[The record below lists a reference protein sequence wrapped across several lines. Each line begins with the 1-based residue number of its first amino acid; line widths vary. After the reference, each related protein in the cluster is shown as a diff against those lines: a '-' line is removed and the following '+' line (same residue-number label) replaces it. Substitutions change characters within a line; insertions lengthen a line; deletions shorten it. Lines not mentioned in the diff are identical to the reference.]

1 MGSAQARSETWVSG
15 FPLGHSLSERA
26 RARCLDTEERGRK
39 DSLTMRS
46 SLQVVALWGRKA
58 PSHSITAIMI
68 TDDQQTIVTGSQEGQ
83 LCLWNLSPEL
93 KISAKELLFG
103 HLASVTCLARARDFS
118 KQPYIVSAAENGEM
132 CIWNVTNGQ
141 CLEKATLPYRHTA
154 ICYYHCS
161 FRMTGEGWLLCC
173 GEYQDILIIDAK
185 TLTLVHTFTSCQSPD
200 WINCMCIVHSVR
212 IQEDS
217 LLVVS
222 VAGELKVWD
231 LSSSISSIQEKQDIY
246 EKESKFL
253 DSLNCRT
260 VRFCTYTE
268 RLLLVVF
275 SKCWKV
281 YDYCD
286 FSLLCTEVTRSG
298 QFFAGGE
305 VLAAHRVII
314 WTEDGHS
321 YIYQLLNSGLSKSI
335 YPADGRVLKET
346 IYPHLLC
353 STSVQENKSL
363 PFVMGYMN
371 ERKEPFY
378 KVLFSGEVSGRI
390 TLWHIPDVPISKFDG
405 SPREIPITTTWTL
418 QDNFDKH
425 HILSQS
431 IVDYFYGFKDGAGTV
446 VITSSEYVPSL
457 DKLVCGCED
466 GTIFITQALNA
477 AKAGLLEG
485 GSLLKDSLP
494 HKVLKG
500 HQQSVI
506 SLLYPHGLSSKL
518 DQSWLVSGDQD
529 SCVILWDIFTEE
541 ILHKF
546 FLEAGPVTS
555 LLMSPEN
562 FRLRSNQVICC
573 VCSDHSVALL
583 HLEEKRYLFCARKH
597 LFPVRMI
604 KWHPVENFLI
614 VGCADDSVYIW
625 EIETGTLERH
635 ETGERARIILN
646 CCDDSQF
653 LKPESVFSV
662 ASETHK
668 HKSVEQRSSISY
680 QFGPIPCPGLQVEA
694 SYKVA
699 DAKSFSGPFNVL
711 PVKTRWSN
719 IGFHILL
726 FDLEN
731 LVELLLPTPIC
742 DSDHS
747 SSFHG
752 SEILRRARST
762 VEKKTLTLKRNKT
775 ACGPLSAEAQAKPGS
790 ESSAQGDN
798 SITFL
803 EENDGIKRQ
812 KKMKSSKKTHPKP
825 SRKLDANLI
834 IDAAK
839 LLLSCLL
846 PWGVDKELDNLC
858 IKHLNILKLQGPVSL
873 GLASN
878 EDQFSLML
886 PGWDLCNAEIK
897 KDSSKVNLFS
907 RKVLDL
913 SSKYTST
920 LPNQPGMPRRL
931 ENNCDSLQESNT
943 IVYLLRRVFLVN
955 KLVNMPVELSCGI
968 DSSFKMESVHNKVKN
983 PGHDILH
990 ISSFYSY
997 LRNGKNES
1005 HIPEADMSLLKLISC
1020 WRDQSVQVTE
1030 AIQAVLLAEVQQ
1042 HMKTLRKIPIDSQP
1056 ESMTENG
1063 NYEMTQIRPKMEWTE
1078 ELELQCVTDN
1088 LPPQTSA
1095 SLVKHDS
1102 NSNSANF
1109 QDNEDMPD
1117 RCVVEESESPGK
1129 PGYHS
1134 WIAKMCFCK
1143 LC

>member
-1 MGSAQARSETWVSG
+1 M
-15 FPLGHSLSERA
+15 
-26 RARCLDTEERGRK
+26 RC
-39 DSLTMRS
+39 
-46 SLQVVALWGRKA
+46 SLQAVALWGKKA
-58 PSHSITAIMI
+58 PLHSITAIMI

-103 HLASVTCLARARDFS
+103 HSASVTCLAKARDFS
-118 KQPYIVSAAENGEM
+118 KQPYVVSAAENGEM
-132 CIWNVTNGQ
+132 CVWNVTNGQ
-141 CLEKATLPYRHTA
+141 RVEKATLPYRHTA

-173 GEYQDILIIDAK
+173 GEYQDVLIIDAK
-185 TLTLVHTFTSCQSPD
+185 SLAVIHTFISSQSPD
-200 WINCMCIVHSVR
+200 WINCLCIVHSMR

-231 LSSSISSIQEKQDIY
+231 LSSSINSIQEKQDVY

-253 DSLNCRT
+253 DSLNCRAI
-260 VRFCTYTE
+260 RFCTYTE

-286 FSLLCTEVTRSG
+286 FSLLRTEVSRSG

-305 VLAAHRVII
+305 VLAAHRIII

-321 YIYQLLNSGLSKSI
+321 FIYQLLNRWAQMGAAYKTFSGLSKSI

-353 STSVQENKSL
+353 STSVQENKGLS
-363 PFVMGYMN
+363 FVMGYMN

-378 KVLFSGEVSGRI
+378 KILFSGEVSGRI
-390 TLWHIPDVPISKFDG
+390 TLWHIPDVPVSKFDG
-405 SPREIPITTTWTL
+405 SPREIPITATWTL

-425 HILSQS
+425 HTMS
-431 IVDYFYGFKDGAGTV
+431 IIDHVPGAGTV
-446 VITSSEYVPSL
+446 VVTSSEYVSSL
-457 DKLVCGCED
+457 DKLICGCED
-466 GTIFITQALNA
+466 GTILITQALNA

-500 HQQSVI
+500 HHQSVT

-518 DQSWLVSGDQD
+518 DQSWLLSGDQD
-529 SCVILWDIFTEE
+529 SCVILWNIFTEE
-541 ILHKF
+541 VLHKF

-562 FRLRSNQVICC
+562 FRLRSDQVICC

-583 HLEEKRYLFCARKH
+583 HLEGKRCLLHARKH

-614 VGCADDSVYIW
+614 VGCADDSAYIW

-646 CCDDSQF
+646 CCDDSQP
-653 LKPESVFSV
+653 LKPEFALPVT
-662 ASETHK
+662 SETHK
-668 HKSVEQRSSISY
+668 HKSVEQRPSSSC
-680 QFGPIPCPGLQVEA
+680 QFGPIPCPGLQVE
-694 SYKVA
+694 SSWKVA
-699 DAKSFSGPFNVL
+699 DVKPFSGPFNVL
-711 PVKTRWSN
+711 PVKTRWSD

-731 LVELLLPTPIC
+731 LVELLLPTPVC
-742 DSDHS
+742 DVDPSN
-747 SSFHG
+747 SFYG
-752 SEILRRARST
+752 SEILRRAKST

-775 ACGPLSAEAQAKPGS
+775 ASGSLSAEAQAKPVS
-790 ESSAQGDN
+790 ENQAQGENTAKSLGDN
-798 SITFL
+798 
-803 EENDGIKRQ
+803 EGIKRQ
-812 KKMKSSKKTHPKP
+812 KKIKNSKKMHPKP
-825 SRKLDANLI
+825 SRKVDANVT
-834 IDAAK
+834 IDTAK
-839 LLLSCLL
+839 LFLSCFL
-846 PWGVDKELDNLC
+846 PWGVDKEFDNLC
-858 IKHLNILKLQGPVSL
+858 IKHLDILKLQGSVSL

-878 EDQFSLML
+878 EDHFSLML
-886 PGWDLCNAEIK
+886 PGWDLCNAEMK
-897 KDSSKVNLFS
+897 KDYSKVNLFS
-907 RKVLDL
+907 KKVLDL
-913 SSKYTST
+913 SNKYTST
-920 LPNQPGMPRRL
+920 LPNQVGMPRGL
-931 ENNCDSLQESNT
+931 ENNCDSSQESNTLNT
-943 IVYLLRRVFLVN
+943 IVYLLNRLFAVN
-955 KLVNMPVELSCGI
+955 KLVNTPLELACGI
-968 DSSFKMESVHNKVKN
+968 DRSFKMESVHNKARI
-983 PGHDILH
+983 PGNEISN
-990 ISSFYSY
+990 ISSFYGY
-997 LRNGKNES
+997 LRNGKSES
-1005 HIPEADMSLLKLISC
+1005 HIPEADISLLKLISC

-1042 HMKTLRKIPIDSQP
+1042 HMKTLSKRAGNSQP
-1056 ESMTENG
+1056 VSMTEDVHC
-1063 NYEMTQIRPKMEWTE
+1063 EMRQILQETEWTRE
-1078 ELELQCVTDN
+1078 EVELHCTTDT
-1088 LPPQTSA
+1088 LPLQTPVSP
-1095 SLVKHDS
+1095 VKHDS
-1102 NSNSANF
+1102 DSNSAKF
-1109 QDNEDMPD
+1109 QDTEDMPD
-1117 RCVVEESESPGK
+1117 RCVLEESESPGK
-1129 PGYHS
+1129 PRHHS
-1134 WIAKMCFCK
+1134 WIAKVCSCK

>member
-1 MGSAQARSETWVSG
+1 
-15 FPLGHSLSERA
+15 
-26 RARCLDTEERGRK
+26 
-39 DSLTMRS
+39 MRS
-46 SLQVVALWGRKA
+46 SLQAVVLWGKKA

-103 HLASVTCLARARDFS
+103 HSASVRCLARARDFS
-118 KQPYIVSAAENGEM
+118 KQPYIISAAENGEM
-132 CIWNVTNGQ
+132 CVWNVTNGQ
-141 CLEKATLPYRHTA
+141 CVEKATLPYRHTA

-161 FRMTGEGWLLCC
+161 SRMTGEGWLLCC

-185 TLTLVHTFTSCQSPD
+185 TLTLVHTFTSSQSPD
-200 WINCMCIVHSVR
+200 WINCMCIVHSMR

-231 LSSSISSIQEKQDIY
+231 LSSCISSIQEKQDVY

-260 VRFCTYTE
+260 IRFCTYTE

-275 SKCWKV
+275 SKCWK
-281 YDYCD
+281 
-286 FSLLCTEVTRSG
+286 
-298 QFFAGGE
+298 
-305 VLAAHRVII
+305 
-314 WTEDGHS
+314 
-321 YIYQLLNSGLSKSI
+321 
-335 YPADGRVLKET
+335 
-346 IYPHLLC
+346 
-353 STSVQENKSL
+353 SL
-363 PFVMGYMN
+363 PFVMGYIN
-371 ERKEPFY
+371 EKKEPFY

-390 TLWHIPDVPISKFDG
+390 TLWHIPDVPVSKFDG

-425 HILSQS
+425 HIMSQN
-431 IVDYFYGFKDGAGTV
+431 IIDYFSGFKDGAGTAV
-446 VITSSEYVPSL
+446 VTSSEYVPSL

-494 HKVLKG
+494 QKVLKG
-500 HQQSVI
+500 HHQSVI

-529 SCVILWDIFTEE
+529 SCVILWNIFTEE

-562 FRLRSNQVICC
+562 FRLRCNQVVCC

-604 KWHPVENFLI
+604 KWHPAENFLI

-646 CCDDSQF
+646 CDDSQF
-653 LKPESVFSV
+653 LKPESVLSV
-662 ASETHK
+662 ASETPK
-668 HKSVEQRSSISY
+668 HKSVEPRSSSSY
-680 QFGPIPCPGLQVEA
+680 QFGPVPCPGLQVEPSCKA
-694 SYKVA
+694 T

-711 PVKTRWSN
+711 PVKTKWSN

-731 LVELLLPTPIC
+731 LVELLLPTAIC
-742 DSDHS
+742 DPSN
-747 SSFHG
+747 SFNG
-752 SEILRRARST
+752 SEILRRAKST

-775 ACGPLSAEAQAKPGS
+775 ACGPLSADAHAKP
-790 ESSAQGDN
+790 
-798 SITFL
+798 
-803 EENDGIKRQ
+803 
-812 KKMKSSKKTHPKP
+812 
-825 SRKLDANLI
+825 
-834 IDAAK
+834 
-839 LLLSCLL
+839 
-846 PWGVDKELDNLC
+846 
-858 IKHLNILKLQGPVSL
+858 
-873 GLASN
+873 
-878 EDQFSLML
+878 
-886 PGWDLCNAEIK
+886 
-897 KDSSKVNLFS
+897 
-907 RKVLDL
+907 
-913 SSKYTST
+913 
-920 LPNQPGMPRRL
+920 
-931 ENNCDSLQESNT
+931 
-943 IVYLLRRVFLVN
+943 
-955 KLVNMPVELSCGI
+955 
-968 DSSFKMESVHNKVKN
+968 
-983 PGHDILH
+983 
-990 ISSFYSY
+990 
-997 LRNGKNES
+997 
-1005 HIPEADMSLLKLISC
+1005 
-1020 WRDQSVQVTE
+1020 VTE

-1042 HMKTLRKIPIDSQP
+1042 HMKTLKTRPINSQP
-1056 ESMTENG
+1056 ESITENG
-1063 NYEMTQIRPKMEWTE
+1063 KYEKMQIQPKMEWAE
-1078 ELELQCVTDN
+1078 ALELQCVTDG
-1088 LPPQTSA
+1088 LPLQTST

-1109 QDNEDMPD
+1109 QDAEDMPD
-1117 RCVVEESESPGK
+1117 RCVVEDSESPGESHLK
-1129 PGYHS
+1129 IVKYKMINLTQLWGPWKGVGGEDIVMLFSLSSCTVKLMVTSRGHS
-1134 WIAKMCFCK
+1134 VELLSFPLSSRIQ
-1143 LC
+1143 LEEVQRLYD

>member
-1 MGSAQARSETWVSG
+1 
-15 FPLGHSLSERA
+15 
-26 RARCLDTEERGRK
+26 
-39 DSLTMRS
+39 MRS
-46 SLQVVALWGRKA
+46 SLQAVALWGKKA
-58 PSHSITAIMI
+58 PPHSITAIMI

-103 HLASVTCLARARDFS
+103 HSASVTCLARARDFS
-118 KQPYIVSAAENGEM
+118 KQPYVVSAAENGEM
-132 CIWNVTNGQ
+132 CVWNVTNGQ
-141 CLEKATLPYRHTA
+141 CVEKATLPYRHTA

-173 GEYQDILIIDAK
+173 GEYQDVLIIDARS
-185 TLTLVHTFTSCQSPD
+185 LAVIHTFISSQSPD
-200 WINCMCIVHSVR
+200 WVNCMCIVHSMR

-231 LSSSISSIQEKQDIY
+231 LSSSINSIQEKQDVY

-260 VRFCTYTE
+260 IRFCTYTE

-286 FSLLCTEVTRSG
+286 FSLLRTEVSRSG

-305 VLAAHRVII
+305 VLAAHRIII

-321 YIYQLLNSGLSKSI
+321 YIYQLLNSGLSKSL

-353 STSVQENKSL
+353 STSVQENKVQSL
-363 PFVMGYMN
+363 SFVMGYMN

-378 KVLFSGEVSGRI
+378 KVLFSGAVSGRI
-390 TLWHIPDVPISKFDG
+390 TLWHIPDVPVSKFDG
-405 SPREIPITTTWTL
+405 SPREIPITATWTL

-425 HILSQS
+425 HTMSQS
-431 IVDYFYGFKDGAGTV
+431 IIDHVSGTATV
-446 VITSSEYVPSL
+446 GVTSSEYVPSL
-457 DKLVCGCED
+457 DKLICGCED

-494 HKVLKG
+494 YKVLKG
-500 HQQSVI
+500 HHQSVT

-529 SCVILWDIFTEE
+529 SCVILWNIFTEE
-541 ILHKF
+541 VLHKF

-562 FRLRSNQVICC
+562 FRLRSDQVICC
-573 VCSDHSVALL
+573 LCSNHSVAVL
-583 HLEEKRYLFCARKH
+583 HLEGKRCLLHARKH

-604 KWHPVENFLI
+604 KWHPAENFLI
-614 VGCADDSVYIW
+614 VGCADDSAYIW

-635 ETGERARIILN
+635 ETGERARIILS
-646 CCDDSQF
+646 CCDDSQL
-653 LKPESVFSV
+653 LKPDSVLPF

-668 HKSVEQRSSISY
+668 HKSVEQRSSSSY
-680 QFGPIPCPGLQVEA
+680 QFGPIPCPGLQVE
-694 SYKVA
+694 SSCKVA

-711 PVKTRWSN
+711 PVKTKWSN

-742 DSDHS
+742 DVDPSN
-747 SSFHG
+747 SFYG
-752 SEILRRARST
+752 SEILRRAKST

-775 ACGPLSAEAQAKPGS
+775 ACGSLSAEAQAKLVGENP
-790 ESSAQGDN
+790 AQGDN
-798 SITFL
+798 AVKFL
-803 EENDGIKRQ
+803 EESDGIKRQ
-812 KKMKSSKKTHPKP
+812 KKTKNSKKMHPKP
-825 SRKLDANLI
+825 SRKVDASI
-834 IDAAK
+834 TIDVAK
-839 LLLSCLL
+839 LFLSCFL

-858 IKHLNILKLQGPVSL
+858 IKHLNILKLQGSVSL
-873 GLASN
+873 GLATN
-878 EDQFSLML
+878 EDRFSLML
-886 PGWDLCNAEIK
+886 PGWDECNAEMK
-897 KDSSKVNLFS
+897 TDYSKVNLFS
-907 RKVLDL
+907 KKVLDL
-913 SSKYTST
+913 SNKYMST
-920 LPNQPGMPRRL
+920 LPNQVGMPRGL
-931 ENNCDSLQESNT
+931 ENNCDSLHESST
-943 IVYLLRRVFLVN
+943 IVYLLSRLFVVN
-955 KLVNMPVELSCGI
+955 ELVNMPLELACET
-968 DSSFKMESVHNKVKN
+968 DRSFKMESVHSKAKSSGNE
-983 PGHDILH
+983 ILT
-990 ISSFYSY
+990 ISSFCGY
-997 LRNGKNES
+997 LRNGKNDS
-1005 HIPEADMSLLKLISC
+1005 HIPDVDVSLWKLISC
-1020 WRDQSVQVTE
+1020 WRDHSVQVTE

-1042 HMKTLRKIPIDSQP
+1042 QMKTLSKVPVNSQP
-1056 ESMTENG
+1056 VSMTEDIHC
-1063 NYEMTQIRPKMEWTE
+1063 EMRQILQKMAWTQGE
-1078 ELELQCVTDN
+1078 EIELQCTTDTWP
-1088 LPPQTSA
+1088 LQTPVSP
-1095 SLVKHDS
+1095 VKHDS

-1109 QDNEDMPD
+1109 QDTEDMPD
-1117 RCVVEESESPGK
+1117 RCVLEESESPGR
-1129 PGYHS
+1129 PRHHS
-1134 WIAKMCFCK
+1134 WIAKVCSCK

>member
-1 MGSAQARSETWVSG
+1 M
-15 FPLGHSLSERA
+15 
-26 RARCLDTEERGRK
+26 RC
-39 DSLTMRS
+39 
-46 SLQVVALWGRKA
+46 SLQAVALWGKKA
-58 PSHSITAIMI
+58 PPHSITAIMI

-103 HLASVTCLARARDFS
+103 HSASVTCLAKARDFS
-118 KQPYIVSAAENGEM
+118 KQPYVVSAAENGEM
-132 CIWNVTNGQ
+132 CVWNVTNGQ
-141 CLEKATLPYRHTA
+141 RVEKATLPYRHTA

-173 GEYQDILIIDAK
+173 GEYQDVLIIDAK
-185 TLTLVHTFTSCQSPD
+185 SLAVIHTFISSQSPD
-200 WINCMCIVHSVR
+200 WINCLCIVHSMR

-231 LSSSISSIQEKQDIY
+231 LSSSINSIQEKQDVY

-253 DSLNCRT
+253 DSLNCRAI
-260 VRFCTYTE
+260 RFCTYTE

-286 FSLLCTEVTRSG
+286 FSLLRTEVSRSG

-305 VLAAHRVII
+305 VLAAHRIII

-321 YIYQLLNSGLSKSI
+321 FIYQLLNSGLSKSI

-353 STSVQENKSL
+353 STSVQENKGLS
-363 PFVMGYMN
+363 FVMGYMN

-378 KVLFSGEVSGRI
+378 KILFSGEVSGRI
-390 TLWHIPDVPISKFDG
+390 TLWHIPDVPVSKFDG
-405 SPREIPITTTWTL
+405 SPREIPITATWTL

-425 HILSQS
+425 HTMS
-431 IVDYFYGFKDGAGTV
+431 IIDHVPGAGTV
-446 VITSSEYVPSL
+446 IVTSSEYVSSL
-457 DKLVCGCED
+457 DKLICGCED
-466 GTIFITQALNA
+466 GTILITQALNA

-500 HQQSVI
+500 HHQSVT

-518 DQSWLVSGDQD
+518 DQSWLLSGDQD
-529 SCVILWDIFTEE
+529 SCVILWNIFTEE
-541 ILHKF
+541 VLHKF

-562 FRLRSNQVICC
+562 FRLRSDQVICC

-583 HLEEKRYLFCARKH
+583 HLEGKRCLLHARKH

-614 VGCADDSVYIW
+614 VGCADDSAYIW

-646 CCDDSQF
+646 CCDDSQP
-653 LKPESVFSV
+653 LKPEFALPVT
-662 ASETHK
+662 SETHK
-668 HKSVEQRSSISY
+668 HKSVEQRPSSSC
-680 QFGPIPCPGLQVEA
+680 QFGPIPCPGLQVE
-694 SYKVA
+694 SSWKVA
-699 DAKSFSGPFNVL
+699 DVKPFSGPFNVL
-711 PVKTRWSN
+711 PVKTRWSD

-731 LVELLLPTPIC
+731 LVELLLPTPVC
-742 DSDHS
+742 DVDPSN
-747 SSFHG
+747 SFYG
-752 SEILRRARST
+752 SEILRRAKST

-775 ACGPLSAEAQAKPGS
+775 ASGSLSAEAQAKPVS
-790 ESSAQGDN
+790 ENPAQGENTAKSLGDN
-798 SITFL
+798 
-803 EENDGIKRQ
+803 EGIKRQ
-812 KKMKSSKKTHPKP
+812 KKIKNSKKMHPKP
-825 SRKLDANLI
+825 SRKVEANI
-834 IDAAK
+834 TIDTAK
-839 LLLSCLL
+839 LFLSCFL
-846 PWGVDKELDNLC
+846 PWGVDKEFDNLC
-858 IKHLNILKLQGPVSL
+858 IKHLDILKLQGSVSL

-878 EDQFSLML
+878 EDHFSLML
-886 PGWDLCNAEIK
+886 PGWDLCNAEMK
-897 KDSSKVNLFS
+897 KDYSKVNLFS
-907 RKVLDL
+907 KKVLDL
-913 SSKYTST
+913 SNKYTST
-920 LPNQPGMPRRL
+920 LPNQVGMPRGL
-931 ENNCDSLQESNT
+931 ENNCDSSQESNTLNT
-943 IVYLLRRVFLVN
+943 IVYLLNRLFSVN
-955 KLVNMPVELSCGI
+955 KLVNTPLELACGI
-968 DSSFKMESVHNKVKN
+968 DRSFKMESVHNKARI
-983 PGHDILH
+983 PGNEISN
-990 ISSFYSY
+990 ISSFYGY
-997 LRNGKNES
+997 LRNGKSES
-1005 HIPEADMSLLKLISC
+1005 HIPEADISLLKLISC

-1042 HMKTLRKIPIDSQP
+1042 HMKTLSKRAGNSQP
-1056 ESMTENG
+1056 VSMTEDVHC
-1063 NYEMTQIRPKMEWTE
+1063 EMRQILQETEWTRE
-1078 ELELQCVTDN
+1078 EVELHCTTDT
-1088 LPPQTSA
+1088 LPLQTPVSP
-1095 SLVKHDS
+1095 VKHDS
-1102 NSNSANF
+1102 DSNSAKF
-1109 QDNEDMPD
+1109 QDTEDMPD
-1117 RCVVEESESPGK
+1117 RCVLEESESPGK
-1129 PGYHS
+1129 PRHHS
-1134 WIAKMCFCK
+1134 WIAKVCSCK

>member
-1 MGSAQARSETWVSG
+1 MGR
-15 FPLGHSLSERA
+15 
-26 RARCLDTEERGRK
+26 
-39 DSLTMRS
+39 
-46 SLQVVALWGRKA
+46 
-58 PSHSITAIMI
+58 
-68 TDDQQTIVTGSQEGQ
+68 
-83 LCLWNLSPEL
+83 
-93 KISAKELLFG
+93 
-103 HLASVTCLARARDFS
+103 
-118 KQPYIVSAAENGEM
+118 EM
-132 CIWNVTNGQ
+132 CVWNVTNGQ
-141 CLEKATLPYRHTA
+141 CVEKATLPYRHTA

-161 FRMTGEGWLLCC
+161 FRMIGEGWLLCC
-173 GEYQDILIIDAK
+173 GEYQDVLIIDAK
-185 TLTLVHTFTSCQSPD
+185 SLVIIHTFVSSQSPD
-200 WINCMCIVHSVR
+200 WINCMCIVHSMR

-231 LSSSISSIQEKQDIY
+231 LSSSINSIQEKQDVY

-253 DSLNCRT
+253 NSLNCRT
-260 VRFCTYTE
+260 IRFCTYTE

-286 FSLLCTEVTRSG
+286 FSLLWTEVSGSG

-305 VLAAHRVII
+305 VLAAHRIII

-390 TLWHIPDVPISKFDG
+390 TLWHIPDVPVSKFDG
-405 SPREIPITTTWTL
+405 SPKEIPITTTWTL

-425 HILSQS
+425 HTMSQS
-431 IVDYFYGFKDGAGTV
+431 IIDYFSGFRDENGIV
-446 VITSSEYVPSL
+446 VVTSSEYVPSL
-457 DKLVCGCED
+457 DKLICGCED

-494 HKVLKG
+494 QKVLKG
-500 HQQSVI
+500 HHHSVT

-529 SCVILWDIFTEE
+529 SWVILWDIFTEE

-546 FLEAGPVTS
+546 FLQAGLVTS

-562 FRLRSNQVICC
+562 FKLRSHQVICC

-583 HLEEKRYLFCARKH
+583 HLEGRRCLLSARKH
-597 LFPVRMI
+597 LFPVKMI

-646 CCDDSQF
+646 CCDDSQL
-653 LKPESVFSV
+653 LKPESVLPV
-662 ASETHK
+662 ASETRK
-668 HKSVEQRSSISY
+668 HKSVEQRSPSSY
-680 QFGPIPCPGLQVEA
+680 QFGPIPCPGLQVE
-694 SYKVA
+694 SSCKVA
-699 DAKSFSGPFNVL
+699 DAKCFSGPFNVL
-711 PVKTRWSN
+711 PVKTKWSN

-742 DSDHS
+742 DVDPSN
-747 SSFHG
+747 SFYG
-752 SEILRRARST
+752 SEILRRAKST

-775 ACGPLSAEAQAKPGS
+775 ACGPLSVEAQAKPVS
-790 ESSAQGDN
+790 ESPAQGEN
-798 SITFL
+798 TMKLS

-812 KKMKSSKKTHPKP
+812 KKIKSSKKMHPKQ
-825 SRKLDANLI
+825 SRKVNANLT
-834 IDAAK
+834 IDTAK

-878 EDQFSLML
+878 EDHFSLML
-886 PGWDLCNAEIK
+886 PGWDSCNAEMK

-913 SSKYTST
+913 SNKYTST
-920 LPNQPGMPRRL
+920 LPNQAGMPRRP
-931 ENNCDSLQESNT
+931 EDNSDSLQEPNT
-943 IVYLLRRVFLVN
+943 IFYLLSKLFLVN
-955 KLVNMPVELSCGI
+955 KLVNMPLELACGI
-968 DSSFKMESVHNKVKN
+968 DSSFTMESVHKKMKS
-983 PGHDILH
+983 PGNDILN
-990 ISSFYSY
+990 ISSFYGY
-997 LRNGKNES
+997 LRNGRSES
-1005 HIPEADMSLLKLISC
+1005 HLPEADVSLLKLISC
-1020 WRDQSVQVTE
+1020 WKDQSVQVTE

-1042 HMKTLRKIPIDSQP
+1042 HMKTLTKTPVDSEP
-1056 ESMTENG
+1056 VSVAENG
-1063 NYEMTQIRPKMEWTE
+1063 DYEMTQILPKTEWAKE
-1078 ELELQCVTDN
+1078 PELQCITDT
-1088 LPPQTSA
+1088 LPLQTPVSP
-1095 SLVKHDS
+1095 VKHDS

-1109 QDNEDMPD
+1109 QDTEDMPD
-1117 RCVVEESESPGK
+1117 RCVLEESENSGERR
-1129 PGYHS
+1129 HHL
-1134 WIAKMCFCK
+1134 WIAKVCSCK

>member
-1 MGSAQARSETWVSG
+1 M
-15 FPLGHSLSERA
+15 
-26 RARCLDTEERGRK
+26 RC
-39 DSLTMRS
+39 
-46 SLQVVALWGRKA
+46 SLQAVALWGKKA
-58 PSHSITAIMI
+58 PPHSITAIMI

-103 HLASVTCLARARDFS
+103 HSASVTCLAKARDFS
-118 KQPYIVSAAENGEM
+118 KQPYVVSAAENGEM
-132 CIWNVTNGQ
+132 CVWNVTNGQ
-141 CLEKATLPYRHTA
+141 RVEKATLPYRHTA

-173 GEYQDILIIDAK
+173 GEYQDVLIIDAK
-185 TLTLVHTFTSCQSPD
+185 SLAVIHTFISSQSPD
-200 WINCMCIVHSVR
+200 WINCLCIVHSMR

-231 LSSSISSIQEKQDIY
+231 LSSSINSIQEKQDVY

-253 DSLNCRT
+253 DSLNCRAI
-260 VRFCTYTE
+260 RFCTYTE

-286 FSLLCTEVTRSG
+286 FSLLRTEVSRSG

-305 VLAAHRVII
+305 VLAAHRIII

-321 YIYQLLNSGLSKSI
+321 FIYQLLNRWAQMGAAYKTFSGLSKSI

-353 STSVQENKSL
+353 STSVQENKGLS
-363 PFVMGYMN
+363 FVMGYMN

-378 KVLFSGEVSGRI
+378 KILFSGEVSGRI
-390 TLWHIPDVPISKFDG
+390 TLWHIPDVPVSKFDG
-405 SPREIPITTTWTL
+405 SPREIPITATWTL

-425 HILSQS
+425 HTMS
-431 IVDYFYGFKDGAGTV
+431 IIDHVPGAGTV
-446 VITSSEYVPSL
+446 IVTSSEYVSSL
-457 DKLVCGCED
+457 DKLICGCED
-466 GTIFITQALNA
+466 GTILITQALNA

-500 HQQSVI
+500 HHQSVT

-518 DQSWLVSGDQD
+518 DQSWLLSGDQD
-529 SCVILWDIFTEE
+529 SCVILWNIFTEE
-541 ILHKF
+541 VLHKF

-562 FRLRSNQVICC
+562 FRLRSDQVICC

-583 HLEEKRYLFCARKH
+583 HLEGKRCLLHARKH

-614 VGCADDSVYIW
+614 VGCADDSAYIW

-646 CCDDSQF
+646 CCDDSQP
-653 LKPESVFSV
+653 LKPEFALPVT
-662 ASETHK
+662 SETHK
-668 HKSVEQRSSISY
+668 HKSVEQRPSSSC
-680 QFGPIPCPGLQVEA
+680 QFGPIPCPGLQVE
-694 SYKVA
+694 SSWKVA
-699 DAKSFSGPFNVL
+699 DVKPFSGPFNVL
-711 PVKTRWSN
+711 PVKTRWSD

-731 LVELLLPTPIC
+731 LVELLLPTPVC
-742 DSDHS
+742 DVDPSN
-747 SSFHG
+747 SFYG
-752 SEILRRARST
+752 SEILRRAKST

-775 ACGPLSAEAQAKPGS
+775 ASGSLSAEAQAKPVS
-790 ESSAQGDN
+790 ENPAQGENTAKSLGDN
-798 SITFL
+798 
-803 EENDGIKRQ
+803 EGIKRQ
-812 KKMKSSKKTHPKP
+812 KKIKNSKKMHPKP
-825 SRKLDANLI
+825 SRKVEANI
-834 IDAAK
+834 TIDTAK
-839 LLLSCLL
+839 LFLSCFL
-846 PWGVDKELDNLC
+846 PWGVDKEFDNLC
-858 IKHLNILKLQGPVSL
+858 IKHLDILKLQGSVSL

-878 EDQFSLML
+878 EDHFSLML
-886 PGWDLCNAEIK
+886 PGWDLCNAEMK
-897 KDSSKVNLFS
+897 KDYSKVNLFS
-907 RKVLDL
+907 KKVLDL
-913 SSKYTST
+913 SNKYTST
-920 LPNQPGMPRRL
+920 LPNQVGMPRGL
-931 ENNCDSLQESNT
+931 ENNCDSSQESNTLNT
-943 IVYLLRRVFLVN
+943 IVYLLNRLFSVN
-955 KLVNMPVELSCGI
+955 KLVNTPLELACGI
-968 DSSFKMESVHNKVKN
+968 DRSFKMESVHNKARI
-983 PGHDILH
+983 PGNEISN
-990 ISSFYSY
+990 ISSFYGY
-997 LRNGKNES
+997 LRNGKSES
-1005 HIPEADMSLLKLISC
+1005 HIPEADISLLKLISC

-1042 HMKTLRKIPIDSQP
+1042 HMKTLSKRAGNSQP
-1056 ESMTENG
+1056 VSMTEDVHC
-1063 NYEMTQIRPKMEWTE
+1063 EMRQILQETEWTRE
-1078 ELELQCVTDN
+1078 EVELHCTTDT
-1088 LPPQTSA
+1088 LPLQTPVSP
-1095 SLVKHDS
+1095 VKHDS
-1102 NSNSANF
+1102 DSNSAKF
-1109 QDNEDMPD
+1109 QDTEDMPD
-1117 RCVVEESESPGK
+1117 RCVLEESESPGK
-1129 PGYHS
+1129 PRHHS
-1134 WIAKMCFCK
+1134 WIAKVCSCK

>member
-1 MGSAQARSETWVSG
+1 M
-15 FPLGHSLSERA
+15 
-26 RARCLDTEERGRK
+26 RC
-39 DSLTMRS
+39 
-46 SLQVVALWGRKA
+46 SLQAVALWGRKA
-58 PSHSITAIMI
+58 PPHSITAIMI

-103 HLASVTCLARARDFS
+103 HSASVTCLAKARDFS

-132 CIWNVTNGQ
+132 CVWNVTNGQ
-141 CLEKATLPYRHTA
+141 RVEKATLPYRHTA

-173 GEYQDILIIDAK
+173 GEYQDVLIIDAK
-185 TLTLVHTFTSCQSPD
+185 SLAVIHTFISSQSPD
-200 WINCMCIVHSVR
+200 WINCLCIVHSMR

-231 LSSSISSIQEKQDIY
+231 LSSSINSIQEKQDVY

-253 DSLNCRT
+253 DSLNCRAI
-260 VRFCTYTE
+260 RFCTYTE

-286 FSLLCTEVTRSG
+286 FSLLRTEVSRSG
-298 QFFAGGE
+298 QLFAGGE
-305 VLAAHRVII
+305 VLAAHRIII

-353 STSVQENKSL
+353 STSVQENKGLS
-363 PFVMGYMN
+363 FVMGYMN

-378 KVLFSGEVSGRI
+378 KILFSGEVSGRI
-390 TLWHIPDVPISKFDG
+390 TLWHIPDVPVSKFDG
-405 SPREIPITTTWTL
+405 SPREIPITATWTL

-425 HILSQS
+425 HTMS
-431 IVDYFYGFKDGAGTV
+431 IIDYVSGAATV
-446 VITSSEYVPSL
+446 AVTSSEYVSSL
-457 DKLVCGCED
+457 DKLICGCED

-494 HKVLKG
+494 YKVLKG
-500 HQQSVI
+500 HHQSI
-506 SLLYPHGLSSKL
+506 TSLLYPHGLSSKL

-529 SCVILWDIFTEE
+529 SCVILWNIFTEE

-562 FRLRSNQVICC
+562 FRLRSDQVICC

-583 HLEEKRYLFCARKH
+583 HLEGKRCLLHARKH

-614 VGCADDSVYIW
+614 VGCADDSAYIW
-625 EIETGTLERH
+625 EIDTGTLERH

-646 CCDDSQF
+646 CCDDSQL
-653 LKPESVFSV
+653 LKPESELPVT
-662 ASETHK
+662 SETHK
-668 HKSVEQRSSISY
+668 HKSIEQRSSSPC
-680 QFGPIPCPGLQVEA
+680 QFGSIPCPGLQVE
-694 SYKVA
+694 SSCKVA
-699 DAKSFSGPFNVL
+699 DVKPFSGPFNVL
-711 PVKTRWSN
+711 PVKTKWSN

-742 DSDHS
+742 DVDPSN
-747 SSFHG
+747 SFYG
-752 SEILRRARST
+752 SEILRRAKST

-775 ACGPLSAEAQAKPGS
+775 ACGSLSAEAQVKPVS
-790 ESSAQGDN
+790 ENPAQGDN
-798 SITFL
+798 TVKSL
-803 EENDGIKRQ
+803 EENDGIKRHKKIKNS
-812 KKMKSSKKTHPKP
+812 KKMHPKP
-825 SRKLDANLI
+825 SRKVDANI
-834 IDAAK
+834 TIDTAK
-839 LLLSCLL
+839 LFLSCFL
-846 PWGVDKELDNLC
+846 PWGVDKEFDNLC
-858 IKHLNILKLQGPVSL
+858 IKHLDILKLQGSVSL

-878 EDQFSLML
+878 EDHLSLML
-886 PGWDLCNAEIK
+886 PGWDLCNVEMK
-897 KDSSKVNLFS
+897 KDYSKVNLFS
-907 RKVLDL
+907 KKVLDL
-913 SSKYTST
+913 SNKYMST
-920 LPNQPGMPRRL
+920 LPNQVVMPRGL

-943 IVYLLRRVFLVN
+943 LNTIVYLLSRLFAVNNLVN
-955 KLVNMPVELSCGI
+955 TPLELACGI
-968 DSSFKMESVHNKVKN
+968 DRSFKMESVHNKAKSLGN
-983 PGHDILH
+983 EISN
-990 ISSFYSY
+990 ISSFYGY
-997 LRNGKNES
+997 LRNGKSES
-1005 HIPEADMSLLKLISC
+1005 HIPEADISLLKLISC

-1042 HMKTLRKIPIDSQP
+1042 HMKTLSKKADNTQP
-1056 ESMTENG
+1056 GSMTEDVHCA
-1063 NYEMTQIRPKMEWTE
+1063 MRQILQKTEWTRE
-1078 ELELQCVTDN
+1078 EIELHCTTDTLPLQRERQRERQREQGRVRERGSHRLKQAPGSELAVSTEPDAGLEPT
-1088 LPPQTSA
+1088 
-1095 SLVKHDS
+1095 
-1102 NSNSANF
+1102 NS
-1109 QDNEDMPD
+1109 EIMT
-1117 RCVVEESESPGK
+1117 
-1129 PGYHS
+1129 
-1134 WIAKMCFCK
+1134 
-1143 LC
+1143 

>member
-1 MGSAQARSETWVSG
+1 M
-15 FPLGHSLSERA
+15 
-26 RARCLDTEERGRK
+26 RC
-39 DSLTMRS
+39 
-46 SLQVVALWGRKA
+46 SLQAVALWGKKA
-58 PSHSITAIMI
+58 PPHSITAIMI

-103 HLASVTCLARARDFS
+103 HSASVTCLAKARDFS
-118 KQPYIVSAAENGEM
+118 KQPYVVSAAENGEM
-132 CIWNVTNGQ
+132 CVWNVTNGQ
-141 CLEKATLPYRHTA
+141 RVEKATLPYRHTA

-173 GEYQDILIIDAK
+173 GEYQDVLIIDAK
-185 TLTLVHTFTSCQSPD
+185 SLAVIHTFISSQSPD
-200 WINCMCIVHSVR
+200 WINCLCIVHSMR

-231 LSSSISSIQEKQDIY
+231 LSSSINSIQEKQDVY

-253 DSLNCRT
+253 DSLNCRAI
-260 VRFCTYTE
+260 RFCTYTE

-286 FSLLCTEVTRSG
+286 FSLLRTEVSRSG

-305 VLAAHRVII
+305 VLAAHRIII

-321 YIYQLLNSGLSKSI
+321 FIYQLLNSGLSKSI

-353 STSVQENKSL
+353 STSVQENKGLS
-363 PFVMGYMN
+363 FVMGYMN

-378 KVLFSGEVSGRI
+378 KILFSGEVSGRI
-390 TLWHIPDVPISKFDG
+390 TLWHIPDVPVSKFDG
-405 SPREIPITTTWTL
+405 SPREIPITATWTL

-425 HILSQS
+425 HTMS
-431 IVDYFYGFKDGAGTV
+431 IIDHVPGAGTV
-446 VITSSEYVPSL
+446 VVTSSEYVSSL
-457 DKLVCGCED
+457 DKLICGCED
-466 GTIFITQALNA
+466 GTILITQALNA

-500 HQQSVI
+500 HHQSVT

-518 DQSWLVSGDQD
+518 DQSWLLSGDQD
-529 SCVILWDIFTEE
+529 SCVILWNIFTEE
-541 ILHKF
+541 VLHKF

-562 FRLRSNQVICC
+562 FRLRSDQVICC

-583 HLEEKRYLFCARKH
+583 HLEGKRCLLHARKH

-614 VGCADDSVYIW
+614 VGCADDSAYIW

-646 CCDDSQF
+646 CCDDSQP
-653 LKPESVFSV
+653 LKPEFALPVT
-662 ASETHK
+662 SETHK
-668 HKSVEQRSSISY
+668 HKSVEQRPSSSC
-680 QFGPIPCPGLQVEA
+680 QFGPIPCPGLQVE
-694 SYKVA
+694 SSWKVA
-699 DAKSFSGPFNVL
+699 DVKPFSGPFNVL
-711 PVKTRWSN
+711 PVKTRWSD

-731 LVELLLPTPIC
+731 LVELLLPTPVC
-742 DSDHS
+742 DVDPSN
-747 SSFHG
+747 SFYG
-752 SEILRRARST
+752 SEILRRAKST

-775 ACGPLSAEAQAKPGS
+775 ASGSLSAEAQAKPVS
-790 ESSAQGDN
+790 ENPAQGENTAKSLGDN
-798 SITFL
+798 
-803 EENDGIKRQ
+803 EGIKRQ
-812 KKMKSSKKTHPKP
+812 KKIKNSKKMHPKP
-825 SRKLDANLI
+825 SRKVDANI
-834 IDAAK
+834 TIDTAK
-839 LLLSCLL
+839 LFLSCFL
-846 PWGVDKELDNLC
+846 PWGVDKEFDNLC
-858 IKHLNILKLQGPVSL
+858 IKHLDILKLQGSVSL

-878 EDQFSLML
+878 EDHFSLML
-886 PGWDLCNAEIK
+886 PGWDLCNAEMK
-897 KDSSKVNLFS
+897 KDYSKVNLFS
-907 RKVLDL
+907 KKVLDL
-913 SSKYTST
+913 SNKYTST
-920 LPNQPGMPRRL
+920 LPNQVGMPRGL
-931 ENNCDSLQESNT
+931 ENNCDSSQESNTLNT
-943 IVYLLRRVFLVN
+943 IVYLLNRLFAVN
-955 KLVNMPVELSCGI
+955 KLVNTPLELACGI
-968 DSSFKMESVHNKVKN
+968 DRSFKMESVHNKARI
-983 PGHDILH
+983 PGNEISN
-990 ISSFYSY
+990 ISSFYGY
-997 LRNGKNES
+997 LRNGKSEF
-1005 HIPEADMSLLKLISC
+1005 HIPEADISLLKLISC

-1042 HMKTLRKIPIDSQP
+1042 HMKTLSKRAGNSQP
-1056 ESMTENG
+1056 VSMTG
-1063 NYEMTQIRPKMEWTE
+1063 DVHCEMRQILQETEWTRE
-1078 ELELQCVTDN
+1078 EVELHCTTDT
-1088 LPPQTSA
+1088 LPLQTPVSP
-1095 SLVKHDS
+1095 VKHDS
-1102 NSNSANF
+1102 DSNSAKF
-1109 QDNEDMPD
+1109 QDTEDMPD
-1117 RCVVEESESPGK
+1117 RCVLEESESPGK
-1129 PGYHS
+1129 PRHHS
-1134 WIAKMCFCK
+1134 WIAKVCSCK